1 MKLDKSSPI
10 PITHQLEQLLREQIA
25 TGELSIGQRLPTE
38 MELCARLGVSRT
50 PIRNALG
57 KLVDKGLL
65 VRYPGRGTFV
75 SSNSSTPRNV
85 RKTEEITITIPED
98 QWCWPIQQAASAWN
112 GEHPEQLI
120 RLRFQV
126 AAPVQLRSRLTL
138 AVAQGAA
145 ADLSLLDSVW
155 VAEFA
160 DRGYLEPMANIN
172 PATAHQLST
181 DLVPPMIPHH
191 TINGELIAYPAEADF
206 AVLWYRKDWF
216 EAEGIK
222 APTTWDQ
229 WLECLRH
236 FQDPDIRDR
245 YHIGSHSLAFTG
257 GLPAGETTTFQLL
270 PVLWSAGADV
280 ITDYEVVLNSPEA
293 KSAVRFVT
301 DLVRR
306 HRFASRDVVN
316 VSWNAPA
323 LSLAAGSV
331 AMSLGGSY
339 EAELIRAAAGWE
351 IDEFLQ
357 RVGFLPV
364 PAGPDG
370 EPATLLGGLSYGIYR
385 QSRRQ
390 ELALGL
396 LARALRPDILSIWCA
411 RTSTNPPTISGA
423 KAIDMNAEPF
433 LHETSQ
439 LFQHARTRWPIA
451 EYQRVSATITRMFE
465 SAILG
470 EIEPEDAVA
479 RAAVV
484 ISGITGL
491 PERGAPRRAWA
502 STLVASRHGF

>member
-1 MKLDKSSPI
+1 
-10 PITHQLEQLLREQIA
+10 
-25 TGELSIGQRLPTE
+25 
-38 MELCARLGVSRT
+38 V
-50 PIRNALG
+50 
-57 KLVDKGLL
+57 
-65 VRYPGRGTFV
+65 
-75 SSNSSTPRNV
+75 
-85 RKTEEITITIPED
+85 
-98 QWCWPIQQAASAWN
+98 
-112 GEHPEQLI
+112 
-120 RLRFQV
+120 
-126 AAPVQLRSRLTL
+126 
-138 AVAQGAA
+138 
-145 ADLSLLDSVW
+145 
-155 VAEFA
+155 
-160 DRGYLEPMANIN
+160 
-172 PATAHQLST
+172 
-181 DLVPPMIPHH
+181 IPHH
-191 TINGELIAYPAEADF
+191 TINGELMAYPAEADF

-216 EAEGIK
+216 EAEGLS
-222 APTTWDQ
+222 APTTWDE
-229 WLECLRH
+229 WIECLRH
-236 FQDPDIRDR
+236 FKSPEVRDR
-245 YHIGSHSLAFTG
+245 FHTSNHSLAFAG
-257 GLPAGETTTFQLL
+257 GLQAGETTTFQLL

-280 ITDYEVVLNSPEA
+280 ITDYEVVLNSSEA
-293 KSAVRFVT
+293 RNAVRFVT
-301 DLVRR
+301 ELVRR

-339 EAELIRAAAGWE
+339 EAELIRAASGWE
-351 IDEFLQ
+351 TDEFLQ

-364 PAGPDG
+364 PAGPGG

-396 LARALRPDILSIWCA
+396 LARSMRPDILGVWCA

-423 KAIDMNAEPF
+423 NALDPAAEPF

-470 EIEPEDAVA
+470 EIEPDDAVA

-491 PERGAPRRAWA
+491 PERGAPRRSWA
-502 STLVASRHGF
+502 STAVASRLGF